1 MKDIIVIGAGAGGLE
16 IALASKK
23 EGMDV
28 LLVEKEKLGGVCLQ
42 KGCIPTKTY
51 HKNAS
56 LLKDLKSLN
65 EFGIDANFSFEFLK
79 AYERK
84 EKIVSSL
91 TSNLENAFKK
101 REIEIIYGEA
111 SFVDKNT
118 ILVNNATYK
127 AKKIVIATGSKPFMP
142 PLEGIN
148 LEGVLTSDEILELT
162 YVPKDLVIIGGGVI
176 GIEMAS
182 IFKLFGSN
190 VTVIEALPNIISNF
204 DEEISKRLQ
213 VYLKQQGIQIK
224 TSSKVVKITKEDNLK
239 VYLEDGEALTATNVL
254 VSVGRIPNLSSLA
267 LENAGIEYTKKGI
280 LVNDNFQTNVENIYA
295 IGDVIGKVMLA
306 HYASYSAFYLF
317 DHLMGKK
324 SEINFSLIPAC
335 VFSFP
340 EVASI
345 GLTKEMIEED
355 CKVVKYPFRANGKAF
370 SMGEIDG
377 FVKII
382 SKDDLIL
389 GVHIIGPQASTLIH
403 EAVIIMNKKIKLSE
417 LNDYIYAHPTL
428 SEVMAASYKLAL

>member
-1 MKDIIVIGAGAGGLE
+1 
-16 IALASKK
+16 
-23 EGMDV
+23 
-28 LLVEKEKLGGVCLQ
+28 
-42 KGCIPTKTY
+42 
-51 HKNAS
+51 
-56 LLKDLKSLN
+56 
-65 EFGIDANFSFEFLK
+65 
-79 AYERK
+79 
-84 EKIVSSL
+84 
-91 TSNLENAFKK
+91 
-101 REIEIIYGEA
+101 
-111 SFVDKNT
+111 
-118 ILVNNATYK
+118 
-127 AKKIVIATGSKPFMP
+127 MP

-306 HYASYSAFYLF
+306 HYASYSAFIYL
-317 DHLMGKK
+317 
-324 SEINFSLIPAC
+324 
-335 VFSFP
+335 
-340 EVASI
+340 
-345 GLTKEMIEED
+345 
-355 CKVVKYPFRANGKAF
+355 
-370 SMGEIDG
+370 
-377 FVKII
+377 II
-382 SKDDLIL
+382 
-389 GVHIIGPQASTLIH
+389 
-403 EAVIIMNKKIKLSE
+403 
-417 LNDYIYAHPTL
+417 
-428 SEVMAASYKLAL
+428 